1 MDNTRLIITESFHF
15 ASEDKRKTTIQGK
28 MDKWIKQQLEREGLS
43 SGTIIPSENTV

>member
-1 MDNTRLIITESFHF
+1 MDNTRLVIIETLKSTSQDE
-15 ASEDKRKTTIQGK
+15 RKAYIQGK